1 MRVIVVGIGNPIMG
15 DDSVGIRVVEELKKE
30 VEVDTAILTTTT
42 FEVLDKIL
50 GYDKAIIVDGIKSGN
65 EPGTIYELT
74 VDDVFYTYSF
84 TNTHN
89 LSLAT
94 TLKLGYLIFPE
105 KMPKSIKLI
114 AIEVENTDFG
124 RDCSP
129 KVKDAIPKV
138 VEMIK
143 KELDLFKRFLK

>member
-42 FEVLDKIL
+42 FEVLDKIM

-94 TLKLGYLIFPE
+94 TLKIGYLIFPE
-105 KMPKSIKLI
+105 KMPKYIKLI
-114 AIEVENTDFG
+114 AVEVENIDFG

-129 KVKDAIPKV
+129 KVKNAIPKV

-143 KELDLFKRFLK
+143 KELDLFK

>member
-1 MRVIVVGIGNPIMG
+1 MKVIVVGIGNPIMG

-30 VEVDTAILTTTT
+30 VKVDTAILTTTT
-42 FEVLDKIL
+42 FEVLDKIM

-105 KMPKSIKLI
+105 KMPKYIKLI
-114 AIEVENTDFG
+114 AVEVENIDFG
-124 RDCSP
+124 KDCSP

-138 VEMIK
+138 IEMIK
-143 KELDLFKRFLK
+143 KELDLFK

>member
-1 MRVIVVGIGNPIMG
+1 MKVIVVGIGNPIMG

-42 FEVLDKIL
+42 FEVLDKIM

-94 TLKLGYLIFPE
+94 TLKIGYLIFPE
-105 KMPKSIKLI
+105 KMPKYIKLI
-114 AIEVENTDFG
+114 AVEVENIDFG
-124 RDCSP
+124 KDCSP
-129 KVKDAIPKV
+129 KVKNAIPKV

-143 KELDLFKRFLK
+143 KELDLFK